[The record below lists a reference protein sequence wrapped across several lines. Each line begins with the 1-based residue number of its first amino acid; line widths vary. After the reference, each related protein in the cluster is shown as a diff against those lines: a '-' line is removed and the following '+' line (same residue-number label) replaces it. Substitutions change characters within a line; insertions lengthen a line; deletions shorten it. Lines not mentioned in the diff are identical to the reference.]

1 MRQAEAEC
9 RELGE
14 CQMRLPF
21 LLGSAKSR
29 LRSDINELRRIS
41 VELGAHKLDGRLGA
55 LWTASCDGAADTVEQ
70 LFVEN
75 TDRTLDWG
83 LKRHRKRLNGQRL
96 AAIYWWMLLY
106 ELVMFRNRGIDGYD
120 RIEDFDALRV
130 TADDLIAEFVSLSH
144 IGAVNPGPWQEHWQ
158 RQVSLEAALD
168 MYNSVMDVLAIRIN
182 TEARVM
188 AVSLFTS
195 ATERRF
201 NTVTR
206 QAVTVQRTPCCSR
219 LCGPTDDR
227 TGDSTSRT
235 NAFLI
240 LNSVLS
246 KQGRS

>member
-1 MRQAEAEC
+1 
-9 RELGE
+9 
-14 CQMRLPF
+14 MRLPF
-21 LLGSAKSR
+21 LSGSAKSR
-29 LRSDINELRRIS
+29 LRSDISELRRIS
-41 VELGAHKLDGRLGA
+41 VELGADNLDRRLGA

-75 TDRTLDWG
+75 TDKTLDWG

-106 ELVMFRNRGIDGYD
+106 QLVMFRNRGIDGYD
-120 RIEDFDALRV
+120 RSADFDTIRE
-130 TADDLIAEFVSLSH
+130 TAEDLMAELVRLPH

-168 MYNSVMDVLAIRIN
+168 MYNSVMDTLAIRIN

-206 QAVTVQRTPCCSR
+206 QAVTTEIA
-219 LCGPTDDR
+219 DR
-227 TGDSTSRT
+227 
-235 NAFLI
+235 
-240 LNSVLS
+240 
-246 KQGRS
+246 

>member
-1 MRQAEAEC
+1 
-9 RELGE
+9 
-14 CQMRLPF
+14 MRLPF
-21 LLGSAKSR
+21 LSGSAKSR

-41 VELGAHKLDGRLGA
+41 VELGADKLDRRLGA

-75 TDRTLDWG
+75 ADKTLDWG

-106 ELVMFRNRGIDGYD
+106 QLVMFRNRGIDGYD
-120 RIEDFDALRV
+120 RNKDFHALRGA
-130 TADDLIAEFVSLSH
+130 ADDLIAEFVRLPH

-168 MYNSVMDVLAIRIN
+168 MYNSVMDALAIRIN

-206 QAVTVQRTPCCSR
+206 QAVMSANS
-219 LCGPTDDR
+219 DR
-227 TGDSTSRT
+227 S
-235 NAFLI
+235 
-240 LNSVLS
+240 
-246 KQGRS
+246 